1 MQYGKF
7 ITVEGIEGVGKTTNI
22 EYVRAL
28 LQDMGLAVTVTR
40 EPGGTPLGEALRDLL
55 LGHQHDGMDDN
66 TELLLMFAARNEHL
80 ARVIK
85 PALADGSWVICDRF
99 TDATYAYQG
108 GGRGISPERIE
119 ILENWVQHDLR
130 PDLTLLLD
138 LPVATGLKRAGK
150 REQLADRFE
159 AQKQAFFENVR
170 QCYLDR
176 AAAEPGRF
184 HVIDASKTLDQVQ
197 TSLRDTLQRFV
208 AQHGERT

>member
-1 MQYGKF
+1 MIQGGDPNTKGEDKSKYGQGGPGYTIDAEFNGQPHVRGAVSMARGSDPNSAGSQFFIVVADARYLDHQY
-7 ITVEGIEGVGKTTNI
+7 TVFGRVVK
-22 EYVRAL
+22 
-28 LQDMGLAVTVTR
+28 
-40 EPGGTPLGEALRDLL
+40 
-55 LGHQHDGMDDN
+55 GMDVAD
-66 TELLLMFAARNEHL
+66 TIAARP
-80 ARVIK
+80 R
-85 PALADGSWVICDRF
+85 DGNDL
-99 TDATYAYQG
+99 
-108 GGRGISPERIE
+108 PLERIE

-176 AAAEPGRF
+176 AVAEPGRF